1 MALQTVTVH
10 LPEMLYRQVA
20 RRAQRMRRSVEDE
33 LVEVVSTAMPTMEA
47 LPSDIVDDLEQLTY
61 LTDAEMWE
69 AARTTLPRQNSERM
83 QALVLKRQGASLTAV
98 EERELKR
105 LTHLADRAMLVRA
118 QAAVLLKERGHN
130 IESLGPAEPV

>member
-69 AARTTLPRQNSERM
+69 AARTTLPRQSSERM
-83 QALVLKRQGASLTAV
+83 QALVLKRQGVRLTAV

>member
-1 MALQTVTVH
+1 MALQTVTVR
-10 LPEMLYRQVA
+10 LPDMLYRQVA
-20 RRAQRMRRSVEDE
+20 RRAQRMRRSIEDE

-83 QALVLKRQGASLTAV
+83 QALVLKRQGVRLTAV

-118 QAAVLLKERGHN
+118 QAAVLLKERGHD

>member
-20 RRAQRMRRSVEDE
+20 RRAQQMRRSVEDE

-83 QALVLKRQGASLTAV
+83 QALVLKRQGVRLTAI

>member
-1 MALQTVTVH
+1 
-10 LPEMLYRQVA
+10 
-20 RRAQRMRRSVEDE
+20 
-33 LVEVVSTAMPTMEA
+33 
-47 LPSDIVDDLEQLTY
+47 
-61 LTDAEMWE
+61 
-69 AARTTLPRQNSERM
+69 M
-83 QALVLKRQGASLTAV
+83 QALVLKRQGVRLTAV

>member
-1 MALQTVTVH
+1 MALQTVTMH

-83 QALVLKRQGASLTAV
+83 QALVLKRQGVRLTAI

-130 IESLGPAEPV
+130 IASLGAD

>member
-83 QALVLKRQGASLTAV
+83 QALVLKRQGVRLTAV

>member
-61 LTDAEMWE
+61 LTDAEMGE
-69 AARTTLPRQNSERM
+69 AARTTLPRQSSERM

-105 LTHLADRAMLVRA
+105 LTHLADRTMLVRA
-118 QAAVLLKERGHN
+118 QAAVLLKERGHD
-130 IESLGPAEPV
+130 IESLGPD

>member
-83 QALVLKRQGASLTAV
+83 QALVLKRQGVRLTAV

-118 QAAVLLKERGHN
+118 QAAVLLKERGHS

>member
-1 MALQTVTVH
+1 
-10 LPEMLYRQVA
+10 MLYRQVA
-20 RRAQRMRRSVEDE
+20 RRAQQMRRSVEDE

-47 LPSDIVDDLEQLTY
+47 LPSDIVDDLEQLTC

-83 QALVLKRQGASLTAV
+83 QALVLKRQGVSLTAV

-105 LTHLADRAMLVRA
+105 LTHLADRVMLVRA
-118 QAAVLLKERGHN
+118 QAAVVLKERGHN

>member
-1 MALQTVTVH
+1 MTLQTVTVH

-20 RRAQRMRRSVEDE
+20 RRARRMRRSVEDE

-69 AARTTLPRQNSERM
+69 AACTTLPRQNSERM
-83 QALVLKRQGASLTAV
+83 QALVLKRQGVRLTAV

-130 IESLGPAEPV
+130 IESLGPAESV

>member
-10 LPEMLYRQVA
+10 LPEILYRQVA

-83 QALVLKRQGASLTAV
+83 QALVLKRQGVRLTAV

>member
-1 MALQTVTVH
+1 MALQTVTVR
-10 LPEMLYRQVA
+10 LPDILYRQVA
-20 RRAQRMRRSVEDE
+20 RRAQRMRRSIEDE

-83 QALVLKRQGASLTAV
+83 QALVLKRQGVRLSTV

>member
-10 LPEMLYRQVA
+10 LPEILYRQVA

-33 LVEVVSTAMPTMEA
+33 LVEVVSTAMPDMEA
-47 LPSDIVDDLEQLTY
+47 LPSDIADDLEQLTY

-83 QALVLKRQGASLTAV
+83 QALVLKRQGVRLTAV

>member
-1 MALQTVTVH
+1 MALQTVTAR

-33 LVEVVSTAMPTMEA
+33 LVEVVSTAIPTMEA

-69 AARTTLPRQNSERM
+69 AARTTLPRQSSERM
-83 QALVLKRQGASLTAV
+83 QALVLKRQGVRLTAV

>member
-1 MALQTVTVH
+1 MTLQTVTVH

-20 RRAQRMRRSVEDE
+20 RRARRMRRSVEDE

-69 AARTTLPRQNSERM
+69 AARTTLPRQDSERM
-83 QALVLKRQGASLTAV
+83 QTLVLKRQGVRLTTV

-130 IESLGPAEPV
+130 IESLNPAEPV

>member
-1 MALQTVTVH
+1 MALQTVTVR

-83 QALVLKRQGASLTAV
+83 QALVLKRQGVRLTAV

>member
-69 AARTTLPRQNSERM
+69 AA
-83 QALVLKRQGASLTAV
+83 LTA
-98 EERELKR
+98 RHSHGRTANACR
-105 LTHLADRAMLVRA
+105 L
-118 QAAVLLKERGHN
+118 
-130 IESLGPAEPV
+130 

>member
-83 QALVLKRQGASLTAV
+83 QALVLKRQGVRLTAI

-130 IESLGPAEPV
+130 IASLGAD

>member
-1 MALQTVTVH
+1 MALQTVTVR

-83 QALVLKRQGASLTAV
+83 QALVLKRQGVNLTAA
-98 EERELKR
+98 EDRELKR

>member
-83 QALVLKRQGASLTAV
+83 QALVLKRQGVRLTAV

-130 IESLGPAEPV
+130 IESLGAD

>member
-1 MALQTVTVH
+1 MTLQTVAVH

-20 RRAQRMRRSVEDE
+20 RRAQQMRRSVEDE

-83 QALVLKRQGASLTAV
+83 QALVLKRQGVRLSAV

>member
-1 MALQTVTVH
+1 MALQTVTMH

-20 RRAQRMRRSVEDE
+20 RRAQQMRRSVEDE
-33 LVEVVSTAMPTMEA
+33 LGEVVSTAMPTMEA

-83 QALVLKRQGASLTAV
+83 QALVLKRQGVRLSAV

-130 IESLGPAEPV
+130 IENLGPAEPV

>member
-1 MALQTVTVH
+1 MTLQTVAVH

-20 RRAQRMRRSVEDE
+20 RRAQQMRRSVEDE

-83 QALVLKRQGASLTAV
+83 QALVLKRQGVRLSAV

-130 IESLGPAEPV
+130 IESLGPADPA

>member
-83 QALVLKRQGASLTAV
+83 QALVLKRQGVRLTAI

-130 IESLGPAEPV
+130 IESLGVD

>member
-1 MALQTVTVH
+1 MTLQTVAVH

-20 RRAQRMRRSVEDE
+20 RRAQQMRRSVEDE

-83 QALVLKRQGASLTAV
+83 QALVLKRQGVRLSAV

-130 IESLGPAEPV
+130 IENLGPAEPV

>member
-47 LPSDIVDDLEQLTY
+47 LPSDIIDDLEQLTY

-83 QALVLKRQGASLTAV
+83 QALVLKRQGVRLTAV